1 MEKESDVF
9 LKITIFE
16 DFNVRSLILGFCN
29 IEDELFIDVGP
40 INEMSLSKEQA
51 KRLFNF
57 LKISLGEENAVKEGK
72 VESSV

>member
-9 LKITIFE
+9 LEISIFE
-16 DFNVRSLILGFCN
+16 DFNVCSLVLGFYN
-29 IEDELFIDVGP
+29 VEDELFIDIGP
-40 INEMSLSKEQA
+40 RNEMSLSKERA

-57 LKISLGEENAVKEGK
+57 LKIALGEEDAVKEGK